1 MDRAVRKRRSVNAPD
16 IFRRMKCAAAIAML
30 SLLLLTQTALAD
42 TRQSLDALAQDF
54 GGSFDTLLTS
64 EQIVP
69 GDAVSDWIALVS
81 GRCGGDGSDYLQ
93 RLETYVSECY
103 AQQGGLDRVKPTEW
117 HRISLTVLALG
128 GDPTSFGTDEDG
140 HPVDLIADGTYNW
153 HTTDSPGIQGLNAW
167 IYALLTLDAKA
178 YAVPED
184 ALYPRHAIVQA
195 ILGAQEPDGSFGL
208 NRGHGNVDITAMALQ
223 ALAPYANG
231 TPRYAVP
238 NGAEITVGDAITRA
252 LNWLHTQQLPDG
264 SFANSCSTAQV
275 VLALCDLGIPP
286 SDFSRDGHSAAEGL
300 LSFLISDGLFRYLP
314 ADEDHD
320 IMSTEQGILALSA
333 MERLDKGQR
342 RIFDYRAEM
351 EDSLQQEIRS
361 LNEELSLLTENTP
374 AQQVESLYG
383 RYQALPS
390 AERSYVFAYSHLKA
404 ALERTGL
411 PLIDDDPAAAY
422 NLTPPTRAQDAEQST
437 LHPWIFVVAGVAAAI
452 AIGAVVLRKK
462 GAKHHV

>member
-1 MDRAVRKRRSVNAPD
+1 MDRAVRKRRSVNASD
-16 IFRRMKCAAAIAML
+16 IFRRMKCVAVIAILTA
-30 SLLLLTQTALAD
+30 LLLTQTALAD

-54 GGSFDTLLTS
+54 GSSFDTLLTS
-64 EQIVP
+64 EQLAP
-69 GDAVSDWIALVS
+69 GDAVSDWIALVA

-103 AQQGGLDRVKPTEW
+103 ARQGGLDRVKPTEW

-128 GDPTSFGTDEDG
+128 GDPTSFGTDADG
-140 HPVDLIADGTYNW
+140 QTVDLIADGTYNW

-231 TPRYAVP
+231 T
-238 NGAEITVGDAITRA
+238 EITVGDAIARA
-252 LNWLHTQQLPDG
+252 LDWLHTQQLPDG

-286 SDFSRDGHSAAEGL
+286 SDFSRNGHSAAEGL
-300 LSFLISDGLFRYLP
+300 LSFLTPDGLFRYLP

-320 IMSTEQGILALSA
+320 IMATEQGILALSA

-342 RIFDYRAEM
+342 RIFDYRTEM

-361 LNEELSLLTENTP
+361 LNEELSLLTEDTP
-374 AQQVESLYG
+374 TQQIEALYG

-390 AERSYVFAYSHLKA
+390 AERSYVTAYPHLKA
-404 ALERTGL
+404 ALTRTGL
-411 PLIDDDPAAAY
+411 PLIEEDPAAAY
-422 NLTPPTRAQDAEQST
+422 NLTPPTRAQAAEQST
-437 LHPWIFVVAGVAAAI
+437 LQPWIFVVVGVAAAI